1 MGPANTVTLKD
12 GSHLRLII
20 IHFVVKR
27 VRMVVT
33 IMSMQYLI
41 LTN

>member
-20 IHFVVKR
+20 TILLNRR
-27 VRMVVT
+27 VRIGHQTMF
-33 IMSMQYLI
+33 MP
-41 LTN
+41 